1 MTAQHGRDGIRL
13 NRRECLIVLFA
24 APPAQEQT
32 LLVRLDDRSLRVSAP
47 QIRFLSG
54 KPLAQLRDG
63 QSVSFASQVT
73 LYTES
78 AAQWLARAF
87 DRFVVSFD
95 LWEEKFSAVRV
106 GPPRRTAA
114 RMTVA
119 ACETWCLGQMIG
131 IPASLDATRPFYV
144 KMEVRTEEGREAVGI
159 LGEPGINITRL
170 IEVFSR
176 PPKGQQ
182 LRWVASA
189 GPLRLNDLKNL

>member
-1 MTAQHGRDGIRL
+1 MTAQDGRDGVRL

-24 APPAQEQT
+24 APAANEQT
-32 LLVRLDDRSLRVSAP
+32 LLVRLDDNSLRVSAP
-47 QIRFLSG
+47 QIRFLTG

-78 AAQWLARAF
+78 ASQWLARVF

-106 GPPRRTAA
+106 GPPRRAA
-114 RMTVA
+114 SRMTA
-119 ACETWCLGQMIG
+119 PACETWCLGQMVS
-131 IPASLDATRPFYV
+131 IPPSLDASRPFYV
-144 KMEVRTEEGREAVGI
+144 KMELRTEEGREAVGI

-170 IEVFSR
+170 IEIFSR
-176 PPKGQQ
+176 PPKGPQ

-189 GPLRLNDLKNL
+189 GPLRLSDLKNL

>member
-1 MTAQHGRDGIRL
+1 MTAQDGRDGIRL

-24 APPAQEQT
+24 APAAHEQT
-32 LLVRLDDRSLRVSAP
+32 LLVRLDDNSLRVSAP
-47 QIRFLSG
+47 QIRFLTG

-63 QSVSFASQVT
+63 QTVSAS
-73 LYTES
+73 
-78 AAQWLARAF
+78 QWLARVF

-106 GPPRRTAA
+106 GPPRRTAS
-114 RMTVA
+114 RMTVP
-119 ACETWCLGQMIG
+119 ACETWCLGQMVS
-131 IPASLDATRPFYV
+131 IPPSLDASRPFYV
-144 KMEVRTEEGREAVGI
+144 KMELRTEEGREAVGI

-170 IEVFSR
+170 IEIFSR

-189 GPLRLNDLKNL
+189 GPLRLSDLKNL